1 MFFGPGV
8 ETPTVSGA
16 VVLYHTEKVELY
28 ETRAAKRDPFS
39 TLKMVLLN
47 LRKDNEEMY
56 DRVMTALEDP
66 ERVEK
71 FKEIMNPV
79 KIDVET
85 MQESRGIIGSS
96 YATTKRA

>member
-1 MFFGPGV
+1 MYFGQGV
-8 ETPTVSGA
+8 ETPAVSG
-16 VVLYHTEKVELY
+16 VVEIYHTEKVELY
-28 ETRAAKRDPFS
+28 ETRASKRDPFG

-47 LRKDNEEMY
+47 LRKENEEMY

-85 MQESRGIIGSS
+85 MQ
-96 YATTKRA
+96 